1 MIKEILICFA
11 LLDMNGVINESNI
24 CENIQT
30 LHEVSTEY
38 NIDPSTYVSVLWVES
53 NFTTNINSYTGKACG
68 ISQVVPKWTRP
79 RVSCQTLNEDPS
91 EAIKQGARIFSIF
104 KKYGKG
110 SLDISLCGY
119 NQGYRC
125 KDEIEVKPGG
135 YDYRKEGLK
144 YASKVK
150 KFKRRLNRSVRKQ
163 KKKFKEYK
171 KKLLRAL
178 NVFYDL

>member
-24 CENIQT
+24 CNNIQT

-38 NIDPSTYVSVLWVES
+38 KIDPATYVSILWVES
-53 NFTTNINSYTGKACG
+53 NFTSNIKSYTKRACG

-79 RVSCQTLNEDPS
+79 RVSCNVLNTDTS
-91 EAIKQGARIFSIF
+91 EAMKQGARIFYMF
-104 KKYGKG
+104 KKYGRG

-125 KDEIEVKPGG
+125 KGEVDIKPGG
-135 YDYRKEGLK
+135 YDYKKEGLK

-150 KFKRRLNRSVRKQ
+150 KFKKRLNRNVRKQ
-163 KKKFKEYK
+163 KKKFEAYK
-171 KKLLRAL
+171 RKLMRAL
-178 NVFYDL
+178 NLFYDL